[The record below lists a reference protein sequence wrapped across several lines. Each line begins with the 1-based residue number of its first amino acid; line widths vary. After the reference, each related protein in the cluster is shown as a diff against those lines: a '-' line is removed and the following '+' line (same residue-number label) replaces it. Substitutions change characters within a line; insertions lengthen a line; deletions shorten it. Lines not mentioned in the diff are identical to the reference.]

1 MAENIDDITIAFYQ
15 DDRNVLH
22 QLDKVVLTRGNW
34 TTIMFLYQELNKK
47 TNEYEA
53 PKVSIRRYQK
63 RGGIYKQQS
72 KFNISSAKQG
82 REISKILTQWFPEGK
97 DGEYARHHEN
107 SDLPPPSTST
117 NSGPKKAPASG
128 KSAVA
133 KGKAAGAEGYE
144 ADYDNE
150 DSDEMTT
157 QSDI

>member
-82 REISKILTQWFPEGK
+82 REICKILTQWFPEGK
-97 DGEYARHHEN
+97 DAEFSRHHDQ
-107 SDLPPPSTST
+107 SALPPPAPAEQVAKA
-117 NSGPKKAPASG
+117 PKKVRASAA
-128 KSAVA
+128 KS
-133 KGKAAGAEGYE
+133 KAAGAEEFDGSYE
-144 ADYDNE
+144 NDDP
-150 DSDEMTT
+150 DEMTT

>member
-82 REISKILTQWFPEGK
+82 REISKILTQWFPDGK
-97 DGEYARHHEN
+97 DAEYSRHHEQ
-107 SDLPPPSTST
+107 SDLPPPPSLSP
-117 NSGPKKAPASG
+117 SPKKTSPSAKAAAA
-128 KSAVA
+128 KS
-133 KGKAAGAEGYE
+133 KAAGAEEYE
-144 ADYDNE
+144 GDYESE